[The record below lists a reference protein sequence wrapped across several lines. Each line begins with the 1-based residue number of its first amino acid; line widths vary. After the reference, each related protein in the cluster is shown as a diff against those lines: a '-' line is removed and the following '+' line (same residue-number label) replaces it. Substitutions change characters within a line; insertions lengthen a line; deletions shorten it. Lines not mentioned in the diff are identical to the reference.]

1 MMNQENFPLRW
12 RTNFFTGL
20 AIVFPAIISIAV
32 LIWLFGT
39 ISNITDTL
47 LFFLPQEWTH
57 KDKGAGPVHWYWSAV
72 ALVLAVIFIMLIGRF
87 ARHYFAEQLIQWSDR
102 LLLRVPLLN
111 KIYGTVKQIN
121 DAFSNNKSSFKQV
134 VLVPFPQPNMYSL
147 GFVSSEQK
155 SPLTGEKLL
164 GVFIPTTPNPTSGF
178 LVLVP
183 ESQATLIEMSVPDA
197 IKFIISF
204 GSISR
209 EQAIALKQP
218 GIK

>member
-1 MMNQENFPLRW
+1 MNQENLFLRW

-32 LIWLFGT
+32 LVWLFGT
-39 ISNITDTL
+39 ISGITDAL
-47 LFFLPQEWTH
+47 LFFLPPEWTH
-57 KDKGAGPVHWYWSAV
+57 KNKGTGRVYWYWSIV
-72 ALVLAVIFIMLIGRF
+72 ALLLAVGLITLVGRF
-87 ARHYFAEQLIQWSDR
+87 ARHYLAEQMIQWADR
-102 LLLRVPLLN
+102 LMLRVPLLN

-134 VLVPFPQPNMYSL
+134 VLVPFPQPSMYSI

-155 SPLTGEKLL
+155 SPLTGERLL
-164 GVFIPTTPNPTSGF
+164 GVFVPTTPNPTSGF
-178 LVLVP
+178 LILVP
-183 ESQATLIEMSVPDA
+183 ENQATLLDMSVADA

-209 EQAIALKQP
+209 EQAIALKPP
-218 GIK
+218 GAT